1 MIRTI
6 SERLIKQ
13 ASNLMPAGVNSPVRA
28 FGSVGGSPVFMS
40 HANGAYVYD
49 EDGNKYIDYINSW
62 GPMILGHTHPKVAE
76 AICKQS
82 SKAFS
87 FGAPTASESEIALLM
102 TQMVPGL
109 EMIRLVNSGTEA
121 CMSALR
127 LARAY
132 TNREKFI
139 KFEGCYHGH
148 ADAFLVKA
156 GSGLATFNINDSPGV
171 TKGVVSDTLVAR
183 FNDIDS
189 VEQLFIQFPESIS
202 AVIIEPVAGN
212 MGCVPP
218 ANGFLF
224 QLKKLCESYGALL
237 IFDEVMTGF
246 RLAKGGAQELYGI
259 QADLV
264 TFGKVLGGGMPM
276 AAFGGKKEIMNHI
289 APAGKV
295 YQAGTLS
302 GNPIS
307 VAAGIQTLTL
317 LHNDESIYKRL
328 NLKAQLLQMELN
340 QVFLSKGITHTI
352 NQVGSMISVFFGITS
367 ATNFNE
373 VSQSD
378 IPMFNKFFHH
388 MLDNGVYL
396 PPSAYETWFLSDSL
410 TENDID
416 YTIHYAR
423 KFLK

>member
-1 MIRTI
+1 
-6 SERLIKQ
+6 
-13 ASNLMPAGVNSPVRA
+13 
-28 FGSVGGSPVFMS
+28 
-40 HANGAYVYD
+40 
-49 EDGNKYIDYINSW
+49 
-62 GPMILGHTHPKVAE
+62 
-76 AICKQS
+76 
-82 SKAFS
+82 
-87 FGAPTASESEIALLM
+87 
-102 TQMVPGL
+102 
-109 EMIRLVNSGTEA
+109 
-121 CMSALR
+121 
-127 LARAY
+127 
-132 TNREKFI
+132 
-139 KFEGCYHGH
+139 
-148 ADAFLVKA
+148 
-156 GSGLATFNINDSPGV
+156 
-171 TKGVVSDTLVAR
+171 
-183 FNDIDS
+183 
-189 VEQLFIQFPESIS
+189 
-202 AVIIEPVAGN
+202 
-212 MGCVPP
+212 
-218 ANGFLF
+218 
-224 QLKKLCESYGALL
+224 L

-328 NLKAQLLQMELN
+328 NLKAQLLQMELK

-416 YTIHYAR
+416 YTVNCAQ